1 MMYIKNYK
9 KFSESLKFDLSIV
22 NVDMNES
29 LSIFYDALLDSIG
42 AEEVDIFDTFKLPK
56 DDYINKLDI
65 EYLSDNIEFI
75 NSLSSIGL
83 KKSQVQNTD
92 EMETFVN
99 KSTRFMFI
107 YNIESNELENP
118 NFLLIQGWND
128 TLKRWDDSKL
138 YKVNDDVQKF
148 YDKLSSKTIEIDDNG
163 EKYIYN
169 TSNDNEW
176 TLSNVEKSNEIFKKY
191 FRKSDFIEFINKH
204 KFKIS
209 IK

>member
-1 MMYIKNYK
+1 MKYIKNYN

-22 NVDMNES
+22 SVDINES

-56 DDYINKLDI
+56 NDYINKLDI

-99 KSTRFMFI
+99 KPTRFMFI

-128 TLKRWDDSKL
+128 TLKRWL
-138 YKVNDDVQKF
+138 LTCYRTR
-148 YDKLSSKTIEIDDNG
+148 L
-163 EKYIYN
+163 
-169 TSNDNEW
+169 
-176 TLSNVEKSNEIFKKY
+176 
-191 FRKSDFIEFINKH
+191 
-204 KFKIS
+204 
-209 IK
+209 